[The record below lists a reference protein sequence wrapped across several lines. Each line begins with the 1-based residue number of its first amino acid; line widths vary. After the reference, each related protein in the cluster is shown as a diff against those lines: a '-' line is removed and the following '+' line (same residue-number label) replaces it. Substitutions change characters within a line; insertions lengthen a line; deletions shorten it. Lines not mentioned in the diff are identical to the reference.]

1 MNVTINGTPIRLEH
15 ISGRVRSEKHITS
28 SDLGEDTPEVK
39 SKSKGKA
46 ARGMLT
52 EFWLAGD
59 DGKEHCFTLSGRLPL
74 QTGQYISLIQA
85 YGKAQSMLV
94 AVANH
99 SSQKI
104 SFIGSP
110 AYALRWLGVSKSNS
124 TMGMVV
130 YAVCALL
137 ALLLWL
143 VTEGNLMVVLVITVV
158 AGIGS
163 QYMIGNR
170 DATHKYQ
177 SEIEFKKGIMTYA
190 DQVRTA
196 VSVLGSNDADSLLDV
211 KAQSDDTGT
220 GDPAPAPALVPEPPQ
235 NS

>member
-1 MNVTINGTPIRLEH
+1 MNVMINGTPIRLEH
-15 ISGRVRSEKHITS
+15 ISGRVRSEKHITA
-28 SDLGEDTPEVK
+28 SDLGEDKPEGK
-39 SKSKGKA
+39 HKGKA
-46 ARGMLT
+46 ARGTLT
-52 EFWLAGD
+52 EFWLADD
-59 DGKEHCFTLSGRLPL
+59 DGKEHCFTLNGKFPL

-85 YGKAQSMLV
+85 YGKVQSMLV

-104 SFIGSP
+104 SFINNP
-110 AYALRWLGVSKSNS
+110 AYALRWLGVSKSGS
-124 TMGMVV
+124 AMGMAV
-130 YAVCALL
+130 YTVCALL

-143 VTEGNLMVVLVITVV
+143 ATEGNLMMVLVITVL

-163 QYMIGNR
+163 QYMIGSR
-170 DATHKYQ
+170 DATHKYRN
-177 SEIEFKKGIMTYA
+177 EIEFKKGIMTYA

-196 VSVLGSNDADSLLDV
+196 VSVLGSNDTDSLLDV

-220 GDPAPAPALVPEPPQ
+220 GNSTPASEALQ

>member
-15 ISGRVRSEKHITS
+15 ITGRVRSEKHITS
-28 SDLGEDTPEVK
+28 SDLGEDKPEG
-39 SKSKGKA
+39 KSKGKA
-46 ARGMLT
+46 ARGTLT
-52 EFWLAGD
+52 EFWLADD
-59 DGKEHCFTLSGRLPL
+59 DGKEHCFTLSGKLPL

-85 YGKAQSMLV
+85 YGKVQSMLV

-110 AYALRWLGVSKSNS
+110 AYALRWLGVSKSGS
-124 TMGMVV
+124 AMGMVA

-143 VTEGNLMVVLVITVV
+143 ATEGNLMVVLVITVI

-163 QYMIGNR
+163 QYMLGSR
-170 DATHKYQ
+170 DATHKYH

-190 DQVRTA
+190 DQVRT
-196 VSVLGSNDADSLLDV
+196 VISVLGSNDTDSLLDV
-211 KAQSDDTGT
+211 KTQSDDAGA
-220 GDPAPAPALVPEPPQ
+220 GDPVPATGPSQ
-235 NS
+235 GS